1 MSCKL
6 SFLFAL
12 FLLLAFE
19 GVRGQSTAPVCAQAA
34 CTSWIPACIGG
45 PVPTDPN
52 LLVIRWLGN
61 ANYEVAFRG
70 QIILVDNFYNR
81 GPRAP
86 SVGFKADQVR
96 KADAIFV
103 THGHKDHMSD
113 TAQVAFQTH
122 APVYGHQTVMDKL
135 STQGVPSEQMHAFSG
150 LERFKF
156 NGFTVQMIH
165 IYHNVPGKTAF
176 RDAINQYQLPTAEQI
191 AEEDAIN
198 AKGSNSPDITLKGL
212 FAFLFTF
219 DGGFTFLGAE
229 SAANPLGWTD
239 QLKAIVQ
246 ENKNH
251 FDIVGVP
258 YQVGYAPISDIAVKT
273 WPFIQLTGPRL
284 VLPLHHD
291 PFPDFPMS
299 PTEPLAQK
307 IREEKP
313 ETGFYSPLYREPL
326 CFDFRAGRPAKLSPL
341 CPRN

>member
-1 MSCKL
+1 MRCKL

-12 FLLLAFE
+12 FLMFSLE
-19 GVRGQSTAPVCAQAA
+19 GVPSQTSPAVCTQAA
-34 CTSWIPACIGG
+34 CTSWMPACIGG
-45 PVPTDPN
+45 PVPTDPD

-70 QIILVDNFYNR
+70 QIVLVDNYYNR

-86 SVGFKADQVR
+86 SLGFTPDQVK

-113 TAQVAFQTH
+113 TAQVALQTH
-122 APVYGHQTVMDKL
+122 APVYGHQTVIEKL
-135 STQGVPSEQMHAFSG
+135 STQGVPAEQMHAFSG
-150 LERFKF
+150 LEKFKF
-156 NGFTVQMIH
+156 NGFAVQMIH
-165 IYHNVPGKTAF
+165 IYHNVPAKTAF
-176 RDAINQYQLPTAEQI
+176 RDAINQYLPRTAEQT
-191 AEEDAIN
+191 AEEDAMN
-198 AKGSNSPDITLKGL
+198 ARGSNSPDIALKGL

-239 QLKAIVQ
+239 QLQAIVQ
-246 ENKNH
+246 EHKNH
-251 FDIVGVP
+251 FDIVGAP
-258 YQVGYAPISDIAVKT
+258 YQVGYAPISDIAKKT
-273 WPFIQLTGPRL
+273 WPFIRLTGPRL

-291 PFPDFPMS
+291 TFPDFPMS
-299 PTEPLAQK
+299 PTEPLAQR

-313 ETGFYSPLYREPL
+313 EAGFYSPLYREPL
-326 CFDFRAGRPAKLSPL
+326 CFNVGAGRSAKLSPL